1 MESVPER
8 SPEWYTEG
16 ERDRLL
22 VGIFEMFPQWYAFF
36 YLTTRLGLRA
46 GEVYAVA
53 RSRIRDVP
61 PQLIVDR
68 AVQRG
73 NKSRPAML
81 GPRKNNKALTLALT
95 EDVAD
100 AIRWHIR
107 QRYSGA
113 EFLFSKDGTAH
124 LGQRAQLRLV
134 ADLEPSAPPH
144 VNVRSTSG
152 KG

>member
-1 MESVPER
+1 M
-8 SPEWYTEG
+8 
-16 ERDRLL
+16 L

-73 NKSRPAML
+73 NKSRPTML
-81 GPRKNNKALTLALT
+81 GPRKKNKALTLALT

-107 QRYSGA
+107 QGYSGA
-113 EFLFSKDGTAH
+113 EFLFSKDGTFSVRINAH
-124 LGQRAQLRLV
+124 ERPLRAVQRALGLRELSHPNNI
-134 ADLEPSAPPH
+134 A
-144 VNVRSTSG
+144 
-152 KG
+152 K

>member
-8 SPEWYTEG
+8 SPEWYTEE

-22 VGIFEMFPQWYAFF
+22 VGIFETHPQWYTFF

-81 GPRKNNKALTLALT
+81 GPRKNDKALTLALT

-107 QRYSGA
+107 QGYAG
-113 EFLFSKDGTAH
+113 
-124 LGQRAQLRLV
+124 
-134 ADLEPSAPPH
+134 P
-144 VNVRSTSG
+144 
-152 KG
+152 